1 MQNTAIFYVEISF
14 KNSVIS
20 YTKNKGDK
28 KPIMSNFIFYSI
40 VFASF
45 IIAIIFTVLYA
56 LDLKNDNFSKASGRL
71 IVIFI
76 MMFCMTIAFAILVLT
91 NL

>member
-20 YTKNKGDK
+20 YTTNKGDK

-45 IIAIIFTVLYA
+45 VIAIIFTVLYA
-56 LDLKNDNFSKASGRL
+56 LDLKNDNFGKASGRL

-76 MMFCMTIAFAILVLT
+76 MMFCMAIAFAILVLT